1 MRNLLCLVLICSAL
15 SACTATRENE
25 HPVCDVRSPTI
36 LMAEAV
42 KTAALIPCVRSLQI
56 GWSFSGFDAQDGR
69 AIFTLSSEAGGRDAL
84 SVELTRGCPAQ
95 DGSDVARSDEPG
107 TSLRTR
113 IISSRD
119 PYEARWRYTFEGGC
133 ATYDLAFVNGAPV
146 DRLQQEI
153 VRSISFIP
161 RSWINQQLEASSDR
175 PLEAVSP

>member
-1 MRNLLCLVLICSAL
+1 MRKLICLVLICSAL
-15 SACTATRENE
+15 SACTSTRENE

-42 KTAALIPCVRSLQI
+42 KTATLIPCVRSLEI

-95 DGSDVARSDEPG
+95 DGSDVVRSDEPG
-107 TSLRTR
+107 TSLRSRT
-113 IISSRD
+113 ISSRD
-119 PYEARWRYTFEGGC
+119 PYEARWRYAFEGGC
-133 ATYDLAFVNGAPV
+133 ATYDLTFVSGAPV

-161 RSWINQQLEASSDR
+161 RSEINQELEASSDR
-175 PLEAVSP
+175 PLDAVSP